1 MGGAVAG
8 SGGTIGSGG
17 IAGRPDGGG
26 GAGGTLDAGADDARA
41 DAANTRRIRCGNLT
55 CSAPDQ
61 YCCIPD
67 GSLPR
72 CVSTVGGTCAANGNK
87 IHCDDRTD
95 CPGPNEICCA
105 ADIANG
111 SSVADCRPL
120 ATCNGPKA
128 QLLCDPQDG
137 ASCAGSPT
145 NGRCTTMGSSTISGY
160 PHCQ

>member
-1 MGGAVAG
+1 VG
-8 SGGTIGSGG
+8 
-17 IAGRPDGGG
+17 
-26 GAGGTLDAGADDARA
+26 DARA
-41 DAANTRRIRCGNLT
+41 DASFTRRIRCGNLT

-72 CVSTVGGTCAANGNK
+72 CVSTVGGTCAANGDK

-95 CPGPNEICCA
+95 CPDPNQICCA

-111 SSVADCRPL
+111 SSVADCSTL
-120 ATCNGPKA
+120 AACNGPKA
-128 QLLCDPQDG
+128 QILCDPQDV
-137 ASCAGSPT
+137 ASCTGSAT
-145 NGRCTTMGSSTISGY
+145 NGRCSAMGSSTIGGY